1 MSQLGGNDSKMV
13 RYLVLF
19 AAVVALAVGGL
30 IFTSMRDAGEKEGQL
45 EQRLSDKYGQDIEVR
60 KDVEGGRHP
69 DAGHHRHHR
78 RHRSRRLRGHRPGVR
93 PVPGLRRGPEAH
105 AGRIVATR

>member
-13 RYLVLF
+13 RYLVLI

-30 IFTSMRDAGEKEGQL
+30 IFSSMRDAGDKEGQL

-69 DAGHHRHHR
+69 SQVTIVTIDGTDRDDCE
-78 RHRSRRLRGHRPGVR
+78 VT
-93 PVPGLRRGPEAH
+93 GPESDPTLDCAE
-105 AGRIVATR
+105 APLPTPTE

>member
-30 IFTSMRDAGEKEGQL
+30 VFTSMKDAGEKEGQL

-60 KDVEGGRHP
+60 KDVEGGRYPEQVTIVTIDGTDRDDCVVTGPGSDPTLDCAHSP
-69 DAGHHRHHR
+69 RPTPAG
-78 RHRSRRLRGHRPGVR
+78 
-93 PVPGLRRGPEAH
+93 
-105 AGRIVATR
+105 

>member
-1 MSQLGGNDSKMV
+1 MSQLGGNDSKLV

-45 EQRLSDKYGQDIEVR
+45 EKRLSDKYGQDIEVR
-60 KDVEGGRHP
+60 KDVEGGSHP
-69 DAGHHRHHR
+69 EQVTIVTIDGTDRDDCE
-78 RHRSRRLRGHRPGVR
+78 VT
-93 PVPGLRRGPEAH
+93 GPESDPSLDCGEAPKPTP
-105 AGRIVATR
+105 AG

>member
-13 RYLVLF
+13 RFLVLT

-30 IFTSMRDAGEKEGQL
+30 IFSSMRDAGEKEGQL

-60 KDVEGGRHP
+60 KDVEGGSPPSQVTIVTIDGTDRDDCEVTGP
-69 DAGHHRHHR
+69 ESDPTLDCGEA
-78 RHRSRRLRGHRPGVR
+78 PK
-93 PVPGLRRGPEAH
+93 PVPTE
-105 AGRIVATR
+105 

>member
-13 RYLVLF
+13 RYLVLI
-19 AAVVALAVGGL
+19 AAVVALVVGGM
-30 IFTSMRDAGEKEGQL
+30 IFSSMRDAGKQEGQL

-69 DAGHHRHHR
+69 SQVTIVTIDGTDRDDCEVTGPESDPTLDCGEA
-78 RHRSRRLRGHRPGVR
+78 PK
-93 PVPGLRRGPEAH
+93 PVPTE
-105 AGRIVATR
+105 

>member
-19 AAVVALAVGGL
+19 AAVVALAIGGL
-30 IFTSMRDAGEKEGQL
+30 VFTSMKDAGEKEGQL

-69 DAGHHRHHR
+69 SQVTIVTIDGTDRDDCE
-78 RHRSRRLRGHRPGVR
+78 VT
-93 PVPGLRRGPEAH
+93 GPESDPSLACGEAPKPTP
-105 AGRIVATR
+105 AG

>member
-1 MSQLGGNDSKMV
+1 MSQLGGDDNTIV
-13 RYLVLF
+13 RYLVLV

-30 IFTSMRDAGEKEGQL
+30 IITSMRDAGQAEGQL

-69 DAGHHRHHR
+69 EQVTIVTIDGTDREDCEVTGPE
-78 RHRSRRLRGHRPGVR
+78 SD
-93 PVPGLRRGPEAH
+93 PGLDC
-105 AGRIVATR
+105 AGVPRPAPAG

>member
-13 RYLVLF
+13 RYLVLV

-60 KDVEGGRHP
+60 KDVEGGRYP
-69 DAGHHRHHR
+69 EQVTIVTIDGTDRDDCE
-78 RHRSRRLRGHRPGVR
+78 VT
-93 PVPGLRRGPEAH
+93 GPESEPTLDCAQ
-105 AGRIVATR
+105 APRPTPGGSP